1 MSGDVPKVTLGQ
13 GRGMQEE
20 EDRRWSGRRVVEC
33 QAEVGNSCKAEVGQC
48 FCSRQELVGGNQ
60 GIKRT
65 VVGAEE
71 SGGYW

>member
-1 MSGDVPKVTLGQ
+1 MITWWRS
-13 GRGMQEE
+13 E
-20 EDRRWSGRRVVEC
+20 RRVVEC

-48 FCSRQELVGGNQ
+48 FCSRQERVGGNQ

>member
-1 MSGDVPKVTLGQ
+1 MITWWRS
-13 GRGMQEE
+13 E
-20 EDRRWSGRRVVEC
+20 RRVVEC